1 MTDVERHFPFCE
13 KRLHNSPRIEEM
25 QKLMGVNLYAPIY
38 LSRAFARHWL
48 GLPAKVSSNSSQET
62 KPERLDLKKKI
73 IFVSSISSFVNMT
86 PQCQVAY
93 HASKAGVTMAA
104 KVSCNPKWCYKY

>member
-1 MTDVERHFPFCE
+1 
-13 KRLHNSPRIEEM
+13 
-25 QKLMGVNLYAPIY
+25 MGVNLYAPIY

-48 GLPAKVSSNSSQET
+48 GLPTKVGSSSADET
-62 KPERLDLKKKI
+62 KPEKLNLKKKI

-86 PQCQVAY
+86 PQYQVAY

-104 KVSCNPKWCYKY
+104 KVRGDSRTRISR